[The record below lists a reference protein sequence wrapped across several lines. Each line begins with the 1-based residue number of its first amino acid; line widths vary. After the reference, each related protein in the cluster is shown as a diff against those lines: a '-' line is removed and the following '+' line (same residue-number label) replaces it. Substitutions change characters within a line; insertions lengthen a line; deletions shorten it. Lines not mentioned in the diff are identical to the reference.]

1 MLGEFLEI
9 SLSTGDILAS
19 LEFYRKLGFVEAP
32 VQEAWRHPYTVI
44 TDGRLY
50 IGLHARETLPPALS
64 FALPELRS
72 HLPTLETLGIEFSY
86 CNIELHRF
94 NEVGFLDPD
103 GGLVALLEART
114 YSPVHVS
121 QVQATL
127 CGYFLEYRLPVRD
140 PTATLAFWERLGL
153 IATPAE
159 DDQPAQVSWGGIN
172 ITLETHDPRVKPAL
186 VFVCPDLQETEALL
200 EMRGLP
206 IQNDSKGLR
215 VTTPEGL
222 NLLLT
227 AETG

>member
-1 MLGEFLEI
+1 MLGDFLEI
-9 SLSTGDILAS
+9 SLATRDILAS
-19 LEFYRKLGFVEAP
+19 LEFYRKLGFVEASAR
-32 VQEAWRHPYTVI
+32 EAWRHPYTVV

-50 IGLHARETLPPALS
+50 IGLHQRELASPALS
-64 FALPELRS
+64 FALPELS
-72 HLPTLETLGIEFSY
+72 KQLPKLEALGIELEF

-114 YSPVHVS
+114 YSPVHAEVE
-121 QVQATL
+121 TL

-140 PTATLAFWERLGL
+140 PAATLKFWEQLGL

-159 DDQPAQVSWGGIN
+159 DGQPAQVSWGGIN
-172 ITLETHDPRVKPAL
+172 IVLDAFGPRSRPAL
-186 VFVCPDLQETEALL
+186 VFANRNLEEAAALC

-206 IQNDSKGLR
+206 IQKDTGSLR
-215 VTTPEGL
+215 MTTPEGL

-227 AETG
+227 AEPG

>member
-1 MLGEFLEI
+1 MLGDFLDI
-9 SLSTGDILAS
+9 SLSTRDILAS
-19 LEFYRKLGFVEAP
+19 LEFYQKLGFVEAP
-32 VQEAWRHPYTVI
+32 VREAWPHPYTVV

-64 FALPELRS
+64 FALPELRN
-72 HLPTLETLGIEFSY
+72 HLPKLEQMGIEFSY

-94 NEVGFLDPD
+94 NEMAFLDPD

-121 QVQATL
+121 QVEATL

-140 PTATLAFWERLGL
+140 PAATLAFWERLGL

-159 DDQPAQVSWGGIN
+159 DGQAAQVSWGGIN
-172 ITLETHDPRVKPAL
+172 ITLETHGPRAKPAL
-186 VFVCPDLQETEALL
+186 VFACANIQETEALL

-206 IQNDSKGLR
+206 LQNDAQGLR

>member
-1 MLGEFLEI
+1 MLGDFLEI
-9 SLSTGDILAS
+9 SLATGDILES
-19 LEFYRKLGFVEAP
+19 LEFYRKLGFVEASAR
-32 VQEAWRHPYTVI
+32 EAWAHPYTVV

-50 IGLHARETLPPALS
+50 IGLHRRELTSPALS
-64 FALPELRS
+64 FALPELS
-72 HLPTLETLGIEFSY
+72 KQLPKLEALGVELEF

-114 YSPVHVS
+114 YSPVHAEV
-121 QVQATL
+121 ATL

-140 PTATLAFWERLGL
+140 PAATLKFWEQLGL

-159 DDQPAQVSWGGIN
+159 DGQPAQVSWGGIN
-172 ITLETHDPRVKPAL
+172 ISLEDSSPRARPAL
-186 VFVCPDLQETEALL
+186 VFANGDLEETGALL

-206 IQNDSKGLR
+206 VKSAPQGLQ

-222 NLLLT
+222 TLLLQP
-227 AETG
+227 ED

>member
-1 MLGEFLEI
+1 MLGDFLEF
-9 SLSTGDILAS
+9 SLSTPDILAS

-32 VQEAWRHPYTVI
+32 AREAWRHPYTVV

-50 IGLHARETLPPALS
+50 LGLHKRELASPALS
-64 FALPELRS
+64 FVLPELRT
-72 HLPTLETLGIEFSY
+72 HLPDLESLGLQFEF

-114 YSPVHVS
+114 YSPLHAPVE
-121 QVQATL
+121 TL

-140 PTATLAFWERLGL
+140 VETTLKFWEGLGL

-159 DDQPAQVSWGGIN
+159 DGQPAQVTWGGIN
-172 ITLETHDPRVKPAL
+172 ISLEDFAPRARPAL
-186 VFVCPDLQETEALL
+186 VFSSTDLEEAEALC

-206 IQNDSKGLR
+206 IQKDMRGLR

-222 NLLLT
+222 SLLL
-227 AETG
+227 EREG